1 MSVANPVKQLNA
13 ETARKIAAGEVI
25 ERPASIVR
33 ELMDNAID
41 SGADTVTVE
50 ITGGGIEKIRIVD
63 NGCGMT
69 KEDLSACARPHATS
83 KIAHENDLLKLTTLG
98 FRGEALASIAAV
110 ARLSI
115 TSGGWKMRAS
125 ITEDHLIDRVAETKG
140 TIVMSEGLFENFPAR
155 RVFLKRPQSEG
166 VMCKT
171 TFVEKAMAHPELSFK
186 FTNDGET
193 KLDLRGK
200 TNQKNRFIQAL
211 QLKESEKLFYEIDIK
226 DNPDY
231 SAKVVIGEP
240 SVYRANKKDIYIFVN
255 GRRIQEYSLVQAVEY
270 GGQGFFPN
278 GTYPVAG
285 VFLKVDPKLVDFN
298 IHPAKKEARFT
309 DISAIHHSLSSGVR
323 QFFHNYTV
331 KAVEEKVNYS
341 TPAQMEKESYIP
353 GFFSSAGFGGTR
365 SSGSSAGFGG
375 TRSSGSSAGFGGGL
389 SSGEREVSKFAHSA
403 VSGSYSETVIPS
415 FTQSLAMEALEAEN
429 QQKDNKENFLQEEQP
444 HQLELNRQLFQPQ
457 KNGSSFKFLGSALG
471 TFLVCE
477 KDDTLYIIDKHAAHE
492 RILYDKIMDGDGGT
506 VNLLFPYEIRTE
518 NDAQTEYV
526 RSIEDDLTKFGFT
539 ISQVE
544 DYLFHITTTP
554 DRWKGNNE
562 ELSKMI
568 LEDRISPQELIAKIA
583 ASTACKAAVKD
594 GWILEDVDAAELAQ
608 KALELPDPHCPHGR
622 PVFYMLTREKLFHLV
637 RRTE

>member
-1 MSVANPVKQLNA
+1 MSATNPVKQLNA

-25 ERPASIVR
+25 ERPSSIVR

-41 SGADTVTVE
+41 SGADTITVE

-63 NGCGMT
+63 NGSGMT
-69 KEDLSACARPHATS
+69 KEDLAACARPHATS
-83 KIAHENDLLKLTTLG
+83 KIEHENDLLKLTTLG

-115 TSGGWKMRAS
+115 ASGGWKMRAS

-166 VMCKT
+166 VMCKN
-171 TFVEKAMAHPELSFK
+171 TFVEKAMAHPNLAFK
-186 FTNDGET
+186 FSNDGET

-200 TNQKNRFIQAL
+200 SSQKTRFMQAL
-211 QLKESEKLFYEIDIK
+211 QLKESEDLFYEIDIN

-231 SAKVVIGEP
+231 SAKVIIGEP
-240 SVYRANKKDIYIFVN
+240 SVYRSNKKDIYIFVN

-341 TPAQMEKESYIP
+341 TPVQMERESYIP
-353 GFFSSAGFGGTR
+353 DFFTASK
-365 SSGSSAGFGG
+365 
-375 TRSSGSSAGFGGGL
+375 
-389 SSGEREVSKFAHSA
+389 EREVSKLAHKA
-403 VSGSYSETVIPS
+403 VSHSYSENAIPS
-415 FTQSLAMEALEAEN
+415 FTQSLAMEALSTEN
-429 QQKDNKENFLQEEQP
+429 SKKNEIPFFKNEESEPVSIQKPLLQEEI
-444 HQLELNRQLFQPQ
+444 FQPV
-457 KNGSSFKFLGSALG
+457 KNSSPFKFLGSALG

-492 RILYDKIMDGDGGT
+492 RILYDKIMEGDGGT

-526 RSIEDDLTKFGFT
+526 KSIEDELTKFGFSIT
-539 ISQVE
+539 QVD

-562 ELSKMI
+562 DLSKMI

>member
-41 SGADTVTVE
+41 SGADTITVE

-63 NGCGMT
+63 NGSGMT
-69 KEDLSACARPHATS
+69 KEDLAACARPHATS
-83 KIAHENDLLKLTTLG
+83 KIEHENDLLKLTTLG

-166 VMCKT
+166 IMCKS
-171 TFVEKAMAHPELSFK
+171 TFIEKAMAHPDLAFK

-193 KLDLRGK
+193 KLELRGK
-200 TNQKNRFIQAL
+200 SSQKNRFIQAL

-226 DNPDY
+226 DNADY
-231 SAKVVIGEP
+231 SAKIVIGEP

-309 DISAIHHSLSSGVR
+309 DIFAIHHSISSGVR

-331 KAVEEKVNYS
+331 KAVEEKINYS
-341 TPAQMEKESYIP
+341 TPIQMEKESYIP
-353 GFFSSAGFGGTR
+353 GFLPAADGTKTKTIEAYSQGHSAQGFSSPR
-365 SSGSSAGFGG
+365 PSSFDGWTSK
-375 TRSSGSSAGFGGGL
+375 
-389 SSGEREVSKFAHSA
+389 EPEISKFSHTALHHSYQEQ
-403 VSGSYSETVIPS
+403 VTPG
-415 FTQSLAMEALEAEN
+415 FTQSLAMEALVDEAEKSESGR
-429 QQKDNKENFLQEEQP
+429 QKEEQNLLP
-444 HQLELNRQLFQPQ
+444 VDSIFEASKTNSP
-457 KNGSSFKFLGSALG
+457 FKFLGSALG

-492 RILYDKIMDGDGGT
+492 RILYDKIMEGDGGT

-518 NDAQTEYV
+518 NTAQTDYV
-526 RSIEDDLTKFGFT
+526 RSIEEDLTKFGFAIT
-539 ISQVE
+539 QVD